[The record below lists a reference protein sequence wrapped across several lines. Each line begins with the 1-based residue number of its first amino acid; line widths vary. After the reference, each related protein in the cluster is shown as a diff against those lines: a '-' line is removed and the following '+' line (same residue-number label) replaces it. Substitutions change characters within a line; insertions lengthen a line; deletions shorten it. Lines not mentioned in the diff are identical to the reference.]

1 MGQDVKLVS
10 QWTNLVNA
18 VAVEVPYGK
27 LAEIQAM
34 SGVQNAYVRHVY
46 DRPIDETGILSEEG
60 AHGYSYDLVGLNGA
74 WQKGITGQGMLVAVL
89 DTGLDLQWSA
99 WGSSDPQVGV
109 RRTHQALRKPPSG
122 MTPTMPKTAGQRG
135 MITTRWPACA
145 IHTAPGQPP
154 AQTAAISSMITTIP
168 IRT

>member
-99 WGSSDPQVGV
+99 WGDSSDPPGGCSPDPSGF
-109 RRTHQALRKPPSG
+109 LRKPPSG

-135 MITTRWPACA
+135 MITTRWPASLQSTQLQGS
-145 IHTAPGQPP
+145 HRLRRPP
-154 AQTAAISSMITTIP
+154 YHL
-168 IRT
+168 